1 MVSSLLDMLNENN
14 SLVKAFRCARERL
27 EREGDQKIT
36 LRLLGCNTRHDV
48 QYNLPSNGEIATII
62 VGDYTTGEYTYDVL
76 VHDREYFGDDDV
88 GSSKR
93 KYVAMLE
100 FMGDVL
106 IPELQRGNTSV
117 TICARVSR
125 LWDLCDPQDEAK
137 LLHCDMVLLD
147 EEMPLELSLPSR
159 PWRRTDPEGNIQPA
173 LRGLFPYAVS
183 DGLCLSGGSPY
194 KWYINPDVP
203 EASALMAS
211 ATKAHSPIKWNEVLS
226 LNQPMSHV
234 PEEQKIAYI
243 RDLHPFENKDR
254 EFLVTVTVKKIGDRW
269 WYNACKKCT
278 RTAVAHGDSY
288 KCSDQVCANI
298 GTPNQSSTVVPGA
311 TPAITKE
318 LTSTPRKR
326 TRSSPAKTVTKRLFT
341 DVDGG
346 IAGSKDAA
354 DSATAPSST
363 KDA

>member
-1 MVSSLLDMLNENN
+1 METSSSSSGLGGSYHHHRSRFGDTTLTKVFVGGLVWETPSEGLRHHFEAYGDILEVVVITGRETGCSKGYAEIVNPPWLDG
-14 SLVKAFRCARERL
+14 S
-27 EREGDQKIT
+27 
-36 LRLLGCNTRHDV
+36 
-48 QYNLPSNGEIATII
+48 
-62 VGDYTTGEYTYDVL
+62 
-76 VHDREYFGDDDV
+76 YFGDDDV

-93 KYVAMLE
+93 KYVTMLE
-100 FMGDVL
+100 F
-106 IPELQRGNTSV
+106 
-117 TICARVSR
+117 
-125 LWDLCDPQDEAK
+125 
-137 LLHCDMVLLD
+137 
-147 EEMPLELSLPSR
+147 MPLELSLPSR
-159 PWRRTDPEGNIQPA
+159 SWRCTDPEGNIQPA
-173 LRGLFPYAVS
+173 LRGLFPCAVS
-183 DGLCLSGGSPY
+183 DGLCLSGGSPC

-203 EASALMAS
+203 EASALMTS

-226 LNQPMSHV
+226 SNQPMSHV

-254 EFLVTVTVKKIGDRW
+254 EFLVTVTVKKIGNRW

-298 GTPNQSSTVVPGA
+298 GTPNQSGVEDTPNKASNLVMPSTLLTPQSSATSVQDKTFGIGSSTVVPGA

-354 DSATAPSST
+354 DSAAAPSST

>member
-48 QYNLPSNGEIATII
+48 QYSLPSNGEIAAII

-93 KYVAMLE
+93 KYITMLE
-100 FMGDVL
+100 F
-106 IPELQRGNTSV
+106 
-117 TICARVSR
+117 
-125 LWDLCDPQDEAK
+125 
-137 LLHCDMVLLD
+137 
-147 EEMPLELSLPSR
+147 MPLELSLPSR
-159 PWRRTDPEGNIQPA
+159 SWRRTDPEGNIQPA

-183 DGLCLSGGSPY
+183 DGMCLSGGSPC

-226 LNQPMSHV
+226 SNQSMSHV
-234 PEEQKIAYI
+234 PEEQKFAYI

-326 TRSSPAKTVTKRLFT
+326 TTSSPAKTVTKRLFT

-354 DSATAPSST
+354 DSAAAPSST